1 MKLYCSQGGCPL
13 SEDANKKKNNQKNL
27 LAITSFLTAILY
39 LITNYMNVL
48 EPPWIGILEAAK
60 I

>member
-13 SEDANKKKNNQKNL
+13 SEDANKKKNQKNL
-27 LAITSFLTAILY
+27 LAITGFLTAIPY